1 MQILDLLDDR
11 RMNYT
16 FPLKKSELLLSSGF
30 SLLWQCLDL
39 EDNSKIFRDN
49 QKSLNGLLTI
59 LMRDSPVVGL
69 EFQRVASTYIHIT
82 TLSTPVVSSSS
93 HMDINQATRH
103 LNAMPAPDAK
113 HKSARKSIQA
123 IASRFSQSGSKQKGE
138 AGSRSKSIPIHGA
151 NTSSTPHSRTLSS
164 VSLSSTRSAP
174 ALPMVSPQPRQ
185 LQPRPRA
192 FEAQS
197 TINLDYFPLGD
208 LTCSSESTTRARTPA
223 KGQPHFTDTAWE
235 QLLTNIDLTDT
246 TPQDE
251 LDAAFHDWTPAP
263 DPDAWSIGELTTK
276 SAVPQSVLSFSEES
290 LTSGEDLVFSRCA
303 SNNGSTGSAST
314 AIDSLENSTVVERHG
329 DAFKGISIPFDDDF
343 DLYG

>member
-1 MQILDLLDDR
+1 MQILDLLDER
-11 RMNYT
+11 RMSYT

-39 EDNSKIFRDN
+39 EDDSKLFKDN
-49 QKSLNGLLTI
+49 QKSLDGLLTI
-59 LMRDSPVVGL
+59 LMRDSPMVGL
-69 EFQRVASTYIHIT
+69 EFQRVASTYIHIN
-82 TLSTPVVSSSS
+82 TLAAPIVPSTS
-93 HMDINQATRH
+93 HMDIHQATRH

-138 AGSRSKSIPIHGA
+138 ASRSKSIPTHGA
-151 NTSSTPHSRTLSS
+151 SNSLSPHPRTMSS

-174 ALPMVSPQPRQ
+174 SLPMVSPQPRQ
-185 LQPRPRA
+185 IQPRPRT
-192 FEAQS
+192 FEAQP

-208 LTCSSESTTRARTPA
+208 PNCSSESTTRARTPV
-223 KGQPHFTDTAWE
+223 KGQPHLTDTAWE
-235 QLLTNIDLTDT
+235 QLLTNIDLTAT

-263 DPDAWSIGELTTK
+263 DPDAWSIGELTAK

-303 SNNGSTGSAST
+303 SNNGSTGSART
-314 AIDSLENSTVVERHG
+314 AIESLENSTVVEGQG
-329 DAFKGISIPFDDDF
+329 DDFKGIAIPFDDDF
-343 DLYG
+343 DFHA